1 MTQLIDKDDFGQY
14 VKWSNNIPAADVNF
28 HCNDAQN
35 FDAVPIM
42 PIAVVSGNNLITD
55 IETAILESPVTR
67 PQLLTF
73 YTDFVEPFL
82 VLNAYR
88 RFSLLHGINVT
99 QFGFRVNNEDT
110 SNEVDKEKLAN
121 FMADTQHKTNV
132 YLARLTDGLKDA
144 NYTFDTIVYS
154 YNNCETSKPRAKTR
168 IKSV

>member
-28 HCNDAQN
+28 HCKDAQN

-55 IETAILESPVTR
+55 IETAIAESPVTR
-67 PQLLTF
+67 PELIAF
-73 YTDFVEPFL
+73 FEDFVKPYL
-82 VLNAYR
+82 VLCADR
-88 RFSLLHGINVT
+88 RFLLLHGINIT
-99 QFGFRVNNEDT
+99 QFGIRVNNEDT
-110 SNEVDKEKLAN
+110 SNEIDKEKLAN
-121 FMADTQHKTNV
+121 FMADALHKSNV

-154 YNNCETSKPRAKTR
+154 FNNLETTKPRAKTR
-168 IKSV
+168 IKAV